1 MVRYKSFLSRNSI
14 LVIALLMCS
23 DYIMSQNNYPS
34 MNAIPHEDNYFGTK
48 IVDKYRIME
57 DTSSAIVKQWI
68 QKEQIFYDSIMRIIP
83 GKDSIKKQIEEV
95 IYSANI
101 RGGQSRIVGEKVFFN
116 RNFIIENRQSLYYK
130 PNLNA
135 AEIELF
141 TTKTLNTAEKTF
153 SFSFYEPSLD
163 GKYVALG
170 LIINGD
176 EMTTIRIIDVEKKIM
191 LPESLPRA
199 PYGTPFWLPN
209 NKGFFYTQL
218 KELKTEYDYQ
228 TKYNDATVKL
238 HYLYTD
244 ESKDKIVMSRL
255 LNKDLQLEE
264 IDGPAICVF
273 PNTNIAFAFL
283 YKGSSEFMSIYYTNL
298 ENLIGNKNQTGIWK
312 QVCKNSDRVKA
323 FTFLNNE
330 LFLLSFADNP
340 NGRVSKLSQGQE
352 FSESKLV
359 MDGINEIIEDLE
371 QSINSVYIKSI
382 KNGSSIIYSIDLKTN
397 RIETLKL
404 PYNGYV
410 YLRIPF
416 PAPPE
421 YTYSSHLLFGMES
434 WVKEF
439 AIFDY
444 DSKTKKI
451 TKTNMRTPGKF
462 GSTEDIIVKDTL
474 VPSHDGILVPL
485 TIIYSNKT
493 VLNGKN
499 PTLVEGYGAYG
510 ASMNARFSFPLLVWI
525 RKGGIYAVAHV
536 RGGGEKGDNWYKE
549 GLKETKP
556 NSWKDFIACAD
567 YLINQ
572 HFTTSEYL
580 AAKGTSAGGITVGRA
595 ITERPELFKAAIIN
609 VGVLNSLRN
618 ISNSAAVSEYGNVK
632 DSVDFKSILNMDTY
646 HHIKEGVNYP
656 SILITA
662 GKNDARVD
670 WWQPAKAAARFQEVG
685 RNRSNIIL
693 FNLFNEGHS
702 GTNDPTLV
710 EDEYS
715 FLFWQLN
722 GNSNLK

>member
-1 MVRYKSFLSRNSI
+1 
-14 LVIALLMCS
+14 
-23 DYIMSQNNYPS
+23 
-34 MNAIPHEDNYFGTK
+34 
-48 IVDKYRIME
+48 
-57 DTSSAIVKQWI
+57 
-68 QKEQIFYDSIMRIIP
+68 
-83 GKDSIKKQIEEV
+83 
-95 IYSANI
+95 
-101 RGGQSRIVGEKVFFN
+101 
-116 RNFIIENRQSLYYK
+116 
-130 PNLNA
+130 
-135 AEIELF
+135 
-141 TTKTLNTAEKTF
+141 
-153 SFSFYEPSLD
+153 
-163 GKYVALG
+163 
-170 LIINGD
+170 
-176 EMTTIRIIDVEKKIM
+176 
-191 LPESLPRA
+191 
-199 PYGTPFWLPN
+199 
-209 NKGFFYTQL
+209 
-218 KELKTEYDYQ
+218 
-228 TKYNDATVKL
+228 
-238 HYLYTD
+238 
-244 ESKDKIVMSRL
+244 
-255 LNKDLQLEE
+255 
-264 IDGPAICVF
+264 
-273 PNTNIAFAFL
+273 
-283 YKGSSEFMSIYYTNL
+283 
-298 ENLIGNKNQTGIWK
+298 
-312 QVCKNSDRVKA
+312 
-323 FTFLNNE
+323 
-330 LFLLSFADNP
+330 
-340 NGRVSKLSQGQE
+340 
-352 FSESKLV
+352 
-359 MDGINEIIEDLE
+359 
-371 QSINSVYIKSI
+371 
-382 KNGSSIIYSIDLKTN
+382 
-397 RIETLKL
+397 
-404 PYNGYV
+404 
-410 YLRIPF
+410 
-416 PAPPE
+416 
-421 YTYSSHLLFGMES
+421 
-434 WVKEF
+434 
-439 AIFDY
+439 
-444 DSKTKKI
+444 
-451 TKTNMRTPGKF
+451 MRTPGKF